1 MIFWNPGSRDV
12 FSFSSAK
19 NNGGG
24 WFLWKKHRFC
34 CKCMYFPKAWFHH
47 WHLYISTIAGNLFT
61 ISIKTSR
68 ATSSIG
74 SWWLSTLSYLLN
86 FFAFYFAEK
95 KKHPPSIRRLLYRS
109 GNFLHGPIELL
120 SKGAMS
126 TLCNRAE
133 VRNPRKRGQNP
144 SGDPH
149 TKVVFFF
156 EPEVYKKTIQKKT
169 RNCSERLRHGFFLSF

>member
-34 CKCMYFPKAWFHH
+34 CKCMYFPKAWFHR

-95 KKHPPSIRRLLYRS
+95 KNIHLPSDGYCTAQETSFTGQLSCCPKVPWALFAIAPRS
-109 GNFLHGPIELL
+109 GTPG
-120 SKGAMS
+120 KGDKIPAEIR
-126 TLCNRAE
+126 TLR
-133 VRNPRKRGQNP
+133 
-144 SGDPH
+144 
-149 TKVVFFF
+149 
-156 EPEVYKKTIQKKT
+156 
-169 RNCSERLRHGFFLSF
+169 